1 MDDIYNRRQK
11 KTVDKLY
18 DGLNNYHPKVKLTV
32 ETNPLRFL
40 DTEIIHNRGMIE
52 TRVHRKKTKLPTP
65 WASNIPKKY
74 KRNTIKAELYRAE
87 HISSYF
93 TNEVTLIRNKFKS
106 AGYPMRFV
114 NSVIHEFTTAETN
127 EDIEFIIPPWLFDVK
142 KKIVLVEI
150 PYCLK
155 NEILSKQI
163 IKKFD
168 QFTNDTFD
176 VEIKWLIKKVKTLFK
191 VKDINLC
198 IKPVKFIKAFAHVV
212 KVILVKL
219 LEMLR

>member
-1 MDDIYNRRQK
+1 
-11 KTVDKLY
+11 
-18 DGLNNYHPKVKLTV
+18 
-32 ETNPLRFL
+32 
-40 DTEIIHNRGMIE
+40 
-52 TRVHRKKTKLPTP
+52 
-65 WASNIPKKY
+65 
-74 KRNTIKAELYRAE
+74 
-87 HISSYF
+87 
-93 TNEVTLIRNKFKS
+93 
-106 AGYPMRFV
+106 MRFV

-176 VEIKWLIKKVKTLFK
+176 VQIKWLIKKVKTLFK

-198 IKPVKFIKAFAHVV
+198 IKPVKFIKVFAHVV